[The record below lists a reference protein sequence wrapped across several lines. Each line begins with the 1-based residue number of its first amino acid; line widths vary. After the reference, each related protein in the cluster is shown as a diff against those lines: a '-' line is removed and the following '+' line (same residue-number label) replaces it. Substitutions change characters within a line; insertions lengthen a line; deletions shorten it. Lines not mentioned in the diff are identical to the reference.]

1 MHAFVGMLRIESGVD
16 ALYLELNESTIYTST
31 ISGGWGR
38 ETAFGAGGLG
48 RSGAPKQIIEVDP
61 ALWQWGGHV
70 TYRILVGAP
79 FHIIVGAPSRLL

>member
-48 RSGAPKQIIEVDP
+48 RSGACR
-61 ALWQWGGHV
+61 G
-70 TYRILVGAP
+70 R
-79 FHIIVGAPSRLL
+79 SRPMAMGWACDV